1 MNRHLLTSEEE
12 LTIDQSSDNN
22 QSSTRGI
29 SGFIGVTYKSLDE
42 GLLTEAEIPQS
53 PASPKL
59 TLAWM
64 KAHKNEKFGTH
75 CTVYGQLNKLESFLS
90 GANSVGVS
98 LFQAAQVF

>member
-1 MNRHLLTSEEE
+1 MITTKVQLGESV
-12 LTIDQSSDNN
+12 D
-22 QSSTRGI
+22 
-29 SGFIGVTYKSLDE
+29 FIGVTYKSLDE
-42 GLLTEAEIPQS
+42 GLLTEAEIPLS
-53 PASPKL
+53 AASPKL

-64 KAHKNEKFGTH
+64 KAHKSEKFGTH